1 MNFETEHKPLASFS
15 FSSLTDIVLLLLI
28 FFLLTSQFV
37 IGNGIPVD
45 LPKTKTT
52 EKTKISP
59 VTVSIDKE
67 GKIYFKGKRISKEK
81 LGSEFEAIRK
91 KKNVESIIIRADK
104 ETALENVVAVIDLAR
119 GAGIE
124 KFTVQTEKIR

>member
-37 IGNGIPVD
+37 IGNGISVD

-81 LGSEFEAIRK
+81 LEREFAAIRNE
-91 KKNVESIIIRADK
+91 KNVESIIIRADR
-104 ETALENVVAVIDLAR
+104 ETALENVVSVIDLAR